1 MENTLFFDV
10 PKEYDG
16 AICKY
21 FLKKHCKIS
30 ARLITKLVRIENG
43 ITRDGKLIRTI
54 DSVHFGDRIRIK
66 LPNDNNEIEPVMG
79 ELDIK
84 FEDNHILVVNKPP
97 NMPVH
102 PTKNHQR
109 DTLAN
114 IVRHYALSKGED
126 YTFRAINRI
135 DRDTSGLVIIA
146 KDRFTAN
153 GLKGIYKEYTAV
165 CQGNIVEDGTVDKN
179 IRLKPDSKMVREVNE
194 NGARAV
200 THYFVLSK
208 NIDYSL
214 VRCVLETGRTHQI
227 RCHMSYLG
235 YPLAGDDLYGG
246 KTDKIHRQALHC
258 SYLRFIHPVTKKKIE
273 IMSELPEDM
282 NSLLNIDS

>member
-1 MENTLFFDV
+1 MDNILIFTV

-16 AICKY
+16 VICKE

-30 ARLITKLVRIENG
+30 SRLITKLVRTENG

-54 DSVHFGDRIRIK
+54 DSVNFGDKIEIN
-66 LPNDNNEIEPVMG
+66 LPSDNNEIEPVSG

-84 FEDNHILVVNKPP
+84 FEDKHILVVNKPP

-114 IVRHYALSKGED
+114 IVRYYALSKGED

-135 DRDTSGLVIIA
+135 DRDTSGLVLIA

-153 GLKGIYKEYTAV
+153 GLKGLYKEYTAV

-179 IRLKPDSKMVREVNE
+179 IRLKPDSKMVREVNKD
-194 NGARAV
+194 GARAV
-200 THYFVLSK
+200 THYYVLARNK
-208 NIDYSL
+208 EYSL
-214 VRCVLETGRTHQI
+214 VRCILETGRTHQI

-246 KTDKIHRQALHC
+246 ELDKISRQALHC
-258 SYLRFIHPVTKKKIE
+258 SYLKFIHPVTKQTIE

>member
-1 MENTLFFDV
+1 MYNILIFTV

-16 AICKY
+16 VVCKE
-21 FLKKHCKIS
+21 FLKKYCKIS
-30 ARLITKLVRIENG
+30 SRLITKLVRTEKG
-43 ITRDGKLIRTI
+43 ITKDGKLIRTI
-54 DSVHFGDRIRIK
+54 DSVHFGDTIEIK
-66 LPNDNNEIEPVMG
+66 LPNDNNEIEPVSG

-84 FEDNHILVVNKPP
+84 FEDKHILIVNKPP

-114 IVRHYALSKGED
+114 IVRYYALSKGED

-135 DRDTSGLVIIA
+135 DRDTSGLVLIA
-146 KDRFTAN
+146 KDRFTAS
-153 GLKGIYKEYTAV
+153 GLKGVYKEYTAV

-179 IRLKPDSKMVREVNE
+179 IRLRPDSKMVREVNSE
-194 NGARAV
+194 GARAV
-200 THYFVLSK
+200 THYFVLSRNK
-208 NIDYSL
+208 EYSL

-235 YPLAGDDLYGG
+235 HPLAGDDLYGG
-246 KTDKIHRQALHC
+246 SRDNISRQALHC
-258 SYLRFIHPVTKKKIE
+258 SYLRFIHPVTKQTIE
-273 IMSELPEDM
+273 IKSQMPDDM
-282 NSLLNIDS
+282 KSLIKY

>member
-1 MENTLFFDV
+1 MYNILIFTV

-16 AICKY
+16 VVCKE
-21 FLKKHCKIS
+21 FLKKYCKIS
-30 ARLITKLVRIENG
+30 SRLITKLVRTEKG
-43 ITRDGKLIRTI
+43 ITKDGKLIRTI
-54 DSVHFGDRIRIK
+54 DSVHFGDTIEIK
-66 LPNDNNEIEPVMG
+66 LPNDNNEIEPVSG

-84 FEDNHILVVNKPP
+84 FEDKHILIVNKPP

-114 IVRHYALSKGED
+114 IVRYYALSKGED

-135 DRDTSGLVIIA
+135 DRDTSGLVLIA
-146 KDRFTAN
+146 KDRFTAS
-153 GLKGIYKEYTAV
+153 GLKGVYKEYTAV

-179 IRLKPDSKMVREVNE
+179 IRLRPDSKMVREVNSE
-194 NGARAV
+194 GARAV
-200 THYFVLSK
+200 THYFVLSRNK
-208 NIDYSL
+208 DYSL

-235 YPLAGDDLYGG
+235 HPLAGDDLYGG
-246 KTDKIHRQALHC
+246 NRDKISRQALHC
-258 SYLRFIHPVTKKKIE
+258 SYLRFIHPVTKQTIE
-273 IMSELPEDM
+273 IKSQMPDDM
-282 NSLLNIDS
+282 KSLIKY